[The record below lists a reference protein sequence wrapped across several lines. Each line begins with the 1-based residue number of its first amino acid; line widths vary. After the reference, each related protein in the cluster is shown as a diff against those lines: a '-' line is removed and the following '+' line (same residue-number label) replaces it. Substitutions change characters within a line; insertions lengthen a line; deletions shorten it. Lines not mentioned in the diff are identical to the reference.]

1 MIKVKIKIINI
12 NFEKK
17 YVILF
22 FESVINFLIYLYII
36 VELLRVLV
44 KVYYI

>member
-22 FESVINFLIYLYII
+22 FVSVINFLIYLYII